1 MKISRMFF
9 YDNYKGTKNYLRTQK
24 KYEIARTLLYF
35 AISLSLFLAG
45 WEATKTR
52 ANLLTVVAVV
62 GCLPACKSLLSV
74 IMFLRYR
81 GCSPENA
88 EKIEAHS
95 LESGGLY
102 DLVFTSYDK
111 NYVVAHLTVRG
122 NTVCGFTQE
131 GNFDEQGFY
140 RHIDDILKKD
150 NLREVSVKIF
160 RDLDKYTRRLEEMQK
175 LPDAEKTTAQIE
187 DVLKSVSL

>member
-35 AISLSLFLAG
+35 ALSLSLFLAG